1 MTLDSSRLPT
11 PIASF
16 GLHPSRI
23 QDSTFDLG
31 GNRCARR
38 AIAAPS
44 PPASSRLPTPNPSFG
59 LHPSRIQD
67 STFDLSGNR
76 CACSAIAFK
85 LYTFLGN
92 DCLYERIHLVN
103 TLGLFTWRMQLA
115 YSLGVFTWC
124 VCRARAR
131 CHARPLS
138 ARAPAL
144 VQSVRAPAFT
154 WCVCRAPAYARP
166 STPLPAPRRP
176 LSCSRRARPPS
187 LGACE
192 RPLSLTQHARPLS
205 VGTRSQSACAPA
217 PAQSALLPTLSRH
230 AL

>member
-23 QDSTFDLG
+23 QDSTFDLS
-31 GNRCARR
+31 GNRCAR
-38 AIAAPS
+38 
-44 PPASSRLPTPNPSFG
+44 
-59 LHPSRIQD
+59 
-67 STFDLSGNR
+67 
-76 CACSAIAFK
+76 SAIAFK

-103 TLGLFTWRMQLA
+103 TLGVFTWRIHLA

-144 VQSVRAPAFT
+144 VQSARARAVGAAYSLGVFT
-154 WCVCRAPAYARP
+154 WRIHLAY
-166 STPLPAPRRP
+166 
-176 LSCSRRARPPS
+176 S
-187 LGACE
+187 LGFHLVRVPC
-192 RPLSLTQHARPLS
+192 ARPLS
-205 VGTRSQSACAPA
+205 RAPIV
-217 PAQSALLPTLSRH
+217 RNKFI
-230 AL
+230 

>member
-76 CACSAIAFK
+76 CARSAIAFK

-92 DCLYERIHLVN
+92 DCLYERSVP
-103 TLGLFTWRMQLA
+103 TLSWRA
-115 YSLGVFTWC
+115 HSLS
-124 VCRARAR
+124 R
-131 CHARPLS
+131 C
-138 ARAPAL
+138 
-144 VQSVRAPAFT
+144 
-154 WCVCRAPAYARP
+154 
-166 STPLPAPRRP
+166 
-176 LSCSRRARPPS
+176 
-187 LGACE
+187 
-192 RPLSLTQHARPLS
+192 ARPLS
-205 VGTRSQSACAPA
+205 VGARTISVGEHSVDPLSVGAPSVC
-217 PAQSALLPTLSRH
+217 PLSVGPLSVVARASSH
-230 AL
+230 LVRVLYARPVGTQ

>member
-1 MTLDSSRLPT
+1 MTLASSRLPT

-67 STFDLSGNR
+67 STFDLGGNR
-76 CACSAIAFK
+76 CARSAIAFK

-103 TLGLFTWRMQLA
+103 TLGVFTWRIHLA

-124 VCRARAR
+124 VCRAPAYARPSAPLPAPRRPLSRAPALGARAR

-144 VQSVRAPAFT
+144 VQSARARAVGAAYSLGVCTWRLLAHAPAQLAAFTRAPA
-154 WCVCRAPAYARP
+154 
-166 STPLPAPRRP
+166 LPIVRNKFI
-176 LSCSRRARPPS
+176 
-187 LGACE
+187 
-192 RPLSLTQHARPLS
+192 
-205 VGTRSQSACAPA
+205 
-217 PAQSALLPTLSRH
+217 
-230 AL
+230 

>member
-1 MTLDSSRLPT
+1 MTLASSRLPT

-67 STFDLSGNR
+67 STFDLGGNR
-76 CACSAIAFK
+76 CARSAIAFK

-103 TLGLFTWRMQLA
+103 TLGDEVGVFTWRIHLA
-115 YSLGVFTWC
+115 YSLGAC
-124 VCRARAR
+124 A
-131 CHARPLS
+131 
-138 ARAPAL
+138 
-144 VQSVRAPAFT
+144 VRAPAVT
-154 WCVCRAPAYARP
+154 RARSRRA
-166 STPLPAPRRP
+166 RP
-176 LSCSRRARPPS
+176 LSCSRRVLVQSARPIHLAYA
-187 LGACE
+187 LGVFTWRIHLVRVPCG
-192 RPLSLTQHARPLS
+192 SIHARARI
-205 VGTRSQSACAPA
+205 THRSQQIYIS
-217 PAQSALLPTLSRH
+217 
-230 AL
+230 

>member
-1 MTLDSSRLPT
+1 MTLASSRLPT

-76 CACSAIAFK
+76 CARSAIAFK

-103 TLGLFTWRMQLA
+103 TLGVFTWRIHLAYSLGACAVRAPTPAPPRRCRLRAARSRAVGACSCSRRGLFTWRMHLA
-115 YSLGVFTWC
+115 SFG
-124 VCRARAR
+124 ARAR
-131 CHARPLS
+131 SVGSIHAR
-138 ARAPAL
+138 ARI
-144 VQSVRAPAFT
+144 T
-154 WCVCRAPAYARP
+154 
-166 STPLPAPRRP
+166 
-176 LSCSRRARPPS
+176 
-187 LGACE
+187 
-192 RPLSLTQHARPLS
+192 H
-205 VGTRSQSACAPA
+205 RSQQIYIS
-217 PAQSALLPTLSRH
+217 
-230 AL
+230 

>member
-1 MTLDSSRLPT
+1 MTLASSRLPT

-16 GLHPSRI
+16 GLHPFRI

-76 CACSAIAFK
+76 CARSAIAFK

-103 TLGLFTWRMQLA
+103 TLGVFTWRIHLAYSLGFHLVRVPCARPLSRAPALGARARSRAVGACSCSRRGLFTWRIHLA
-115 YSLGVFTWC
+115 YSLGVFT
-124 VCRARAR
+124 CRSVGSIHARAR
-131 CHARPLS
+131 ITH
-138 ARAPAL
+138 
-144 VQSVRAPAFT
+144 
-154 WCVCRAPAYARP
+154 
-166 STPLPAPRRP
+166 
-176 LSCSRRARPPS
+176 
-187 LGACE
+187 
-192 RPLSLTQHARPLS
+192 
-205 VGTRSQSACAPA
+205 RSQQIYIS
-217 PAQSALLPTLSRH
+217 
-230 AL
+230 

>member
-1 MTLDSSRLPT
+1 MTPASSRLPT
-11 PIASF
+11 PNASF

-76 CACSAIAFK
+76 CARSAIAFK

-92 DCLYERIHLVN
+92 DCL
-103 TLGLFTWRMQLA
+103 

-144 VQSVRAPAFT
+144 VQSARARAVGAAYSLGVFT
-154 WCVCRAPAYARP
+154 WRIHLVRVPIVRNKFI
-166 STPLPAPRRP
+166 
-176 LSCSRRARPPS
+176 
-187 LGACE
+187 
-192 RPLSLTQHARPLS
+192 
-205 VGTRSQSACAPA
+205 
-217 PAQSALLPTLSRH
+217 
-230 AL
+230 